1 MGCGVPWHRWH
12 CLCCLPK
19 RGKGTWLGWAWAWG
33 LLNVHRGCSRQGL
46 TPRADQDMEGVIVSF
61 CLISRGNKPNA
72 IILPGIIN
80 FSRNPQKS
88 VSSEVEGNW
97 VETGGQM
104 EMGRVLLGH
113 KETGESFR
121 DAPEAQLDLASS
133 WVSMDCKIPI
143 HTKWGLLA
151 LAV

>member
-33 LLNVHRGCSRQGL
+33 LLNDHRGCSRQGL

-72 IILPGIIN
+72 VILPGIIN

-97 VETGGQM
+97 VEMGGQM
-104 EMGRVLLGH
+104 EIWGEFSLGIRRLRNPLGMLQKH
-113 KETGESFR
+113 
-121 DAPEAQLDLASS
+121 S
-133 WVSMDCKIPI
+133 WILHHLGFQWTARSQSIQNGAC
-143 HTKWGLLA
+143 
-151 LAV
+151 